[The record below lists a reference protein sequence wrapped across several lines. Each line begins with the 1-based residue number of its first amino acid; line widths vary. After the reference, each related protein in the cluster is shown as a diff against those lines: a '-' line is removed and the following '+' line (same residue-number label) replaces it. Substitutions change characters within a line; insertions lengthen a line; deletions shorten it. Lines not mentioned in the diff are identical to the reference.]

1 MPLNRDDVLAQV
13 SEALEREL
21 GVEPERITPPA
32 DLRAD
37 LELDSLDL
45 VELVAVLEDRVGG
58 KLQGP
63 AVDGIRT
70 VDDVIDLIMR
80 QPS

>member
-1 MPLNRDDVLAQV
+1 VATHRDEVLAQV
-13 SEALEREL
+13 SEALENEL
-21 GVEPERITPPA
+21 GVEPERITGPA

-45 VELVAVLEDRVGG
+45 VELVAVLEDRIGG
-58 KLQGP
+58 KLDGP

-70 VDDVIDLIMR
+70 VDDVIDLIIR